1 MLVLRLL
8 MANGT
13 LELGLHS
20 ALEPD
25 MPVQRVRPR
34 ISIAATWA
42 RIAGRIANVRRNSM
56 VPRRWGLVHTVLH
69 SQLIRGNVE
78 FFQAIPRARL
88 LRIAGCRALAVL
100 ENHLVLCH
108 HLIFRHQ
115 SQIQGLVLIVPFDR
129 CAWRVLPFQKIDNR
143 IRYLC
148 TCPPRSPI
156 RFQRFAS
163 QSRMD
168 YIASCRTRIIDEE
181 GWRLTQRA

>member
-8 MANGT
+8 MTNGT
-13 LELGLHS
+13 FELGLHS
-20 ALEPD
+20 ALESN

-56 VPRRWGLVHTVLH
+56 APHQWGLVHTVLH
-69 SQLIRGNVE
+69 SQLIRGNE
-78 FFQAIPRARL
+78 FFQAIPRAWL
-88 LRIAGCRALAVL
+88 LRFAGRALAVL

-148 TCPPRSPI
+148 TCPPVPP
-156 RFQRFAS
+156 FAS
-163 QSRMD
+163 NDSHL
-168 YIASCRTRIIDEE
+168 SH
-181 GWRLTQRA
+181 G